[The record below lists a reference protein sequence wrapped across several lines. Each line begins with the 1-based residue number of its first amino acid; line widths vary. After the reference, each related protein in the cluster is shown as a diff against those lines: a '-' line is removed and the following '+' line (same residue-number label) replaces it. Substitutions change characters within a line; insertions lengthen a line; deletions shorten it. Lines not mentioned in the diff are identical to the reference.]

1 MAIPRSLRSGLVCGA
16 LALASLSSPA
26 FASGAHAPGGRDAFA
41 RSRTD
46 ALYEQ
51 GKAVFRGRAKSAK
64 GLEVC
69 VLGSDDPADVRAAR
83 RQSLLR
89 FRGGSPDA
97 LAAALVTCGDESRRI
112 APRLPRKDLQAL
124 VHYLDKRHRLRLD
137 RAS

>member
-1 MAIPRSLRSGLVCGA
+1 MSIPRSLVSSLACGA
-16 LALASLSSPA
+16 VALVSLSSPA
-26 FASGAHAPGGRDAFA
+26 LASGAHAPGGRDAFA

-51 GKAVFRGRAKSAK
+51 GKAVFRGRTKSAR

-69 VLGSDDPADVRAAR
+69 VLGSEDPEDVRAAR

-97 LAAALVTCGDESRRI
+97 LAAALVTCGEESRRI
-112 APRLPRKDLQAL
+112 ESHLPRKDLQAL